1 MTVKKYLADIYG
13 YRPGY
18 QYNQLSQVFVSSTVL
33 DPVSL
38 IAQGA
43 IKKIRVNF
51 LDYFRPLPH
60 PIVSF
65 FVIFQYPSH
74 IENI

>member
-43 IKKIRVNF
+43 LKKYVLIFWTILDPSLTPLCHF
-51 LDYFRPLPH
+51 LL
-60 PIVSF
+60 F
-65 FVIFQYPSH
+65 FNTPP